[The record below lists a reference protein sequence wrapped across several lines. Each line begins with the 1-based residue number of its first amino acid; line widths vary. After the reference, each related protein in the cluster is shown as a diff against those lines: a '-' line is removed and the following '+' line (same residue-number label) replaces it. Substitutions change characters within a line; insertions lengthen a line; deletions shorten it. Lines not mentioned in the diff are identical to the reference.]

1 MEELYNYFIM
11 SNARYDIIIIGGGAA
26 GLFLASQLS
35 PIKKTLILES
45 NDRVG
50 KKLLSTGNG
59 KCNLTNLDMKTIHYN
74 HPSYVEQFID
84 NYDAHDVIRA
94 FERMGLL
101 TKVIDE
107 RVYPYSECSSN
118 VLDVLRL
125 AVQKN
130 GVDIKTGHFA
140 KIIDYAADGFTV
152 SGVYKDENETN
163 KSFEYSADYVVLATG
178 STATFGRSSLDLY
191 TAFGHTVRP
200 IQPSLVPIKTDKE
213 SIKGLSGVRVKG
225 GIRIG
230 YRYEVGEIL
239 FKDFGVS
246 GIAAF
251 NMSNEISRG
260 VAREGANILIDFMPE
275 YSLSEVEGILNK
287 RGNVTVGELLLG
299 MFHSKVAARLI
310 AASKSEESEMAPA
323 RVNSIAKVIKS
334 YPIKIEGLGDMSLA
348 QCTSGGLNI
357 NEFDES
363 LQSLKQKGLYA
374 IGEVLDIDGDSGG
387 FNLHWAWASAH
398 AVALTLNR
406 I

>member
-1 MEELYNYFIM
+1 MN
-11 SNARYDIIIIGGGAA
+11 NRYDIIIIGGGAG

-35 PIKKTLILES
+35 PIKKTLLLEA

-84 NYDAHDVIRA
+84 NFDAHDVVRA
-94 FERMGLL
+94 FEQMGLL

-118 VLDVLRL
+118 VLDVLRT

-130 GVDIKTGHFA
+130 GVETKCGYIVKT
-140 KIIDYAADGFTV
+140 IDYAADGFTV
-152 SGVYKDENETN
+152 GGVYKDENENN
-163 KSFEYSADYVVLATG
+163 KSFSFNSDYVVLATG
-178 STATFGRSSLDLY
+178 STATFGRNSLDLY
-191 TAFGHTVRP
+191 TAFGHTIKP

-251 NMSNEISRG
+251 NMANEISRG
-260 VAREGANILIDFMPE
+260 IAKPGQSLYIDFMPE

-310 AASKSEESEMAPA
+310 ASAKAEESDLAPQK
-323 RVNSIAKVIKS
+323 VNAIAKVIKT
-334 YPIKIEGLGDMSLA
+334 YPIVIEGLGDISLA
-348 QCTSGGLNI
+348 QCVSGGLNI
-357 NEFDES
+357 REFDEQ

-374 IGEVLDIDGDSGG
+374 IGEALDVDGDSGG

-398 AVALTLNR
+398 TVAQTLNR
-406 I
+406 L